1 MFAIDAQHQLAL
13 VQTFSF
19 FTLIVSMKYRD
30 RVTVKLSIFRPT
42 PIANCNLFL
51 FAIVSF
57 IFKSIHT
64 SIRSLA
70 VILFCILFMLI

>member
-30 RVTVKLSIFRPT
+30 RVTVKLSIFRP
-42 PIANCNLFL
+42 IANCNLFL